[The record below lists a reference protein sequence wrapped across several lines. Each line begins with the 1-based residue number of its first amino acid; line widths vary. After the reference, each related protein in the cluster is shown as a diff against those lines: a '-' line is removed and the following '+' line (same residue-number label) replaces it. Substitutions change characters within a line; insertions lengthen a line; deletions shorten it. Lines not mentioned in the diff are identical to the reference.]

1 MSFVNNL
8 LQDLKKRNW
17 QESVSTLKTWVFEP
31 TDSVTNVQTG
41 KTRKITM
48 TMYGLIGLLFLLA
61 NIVVFVNNKL
71 HANLPSP
78 PVASQT
84 LPVDQFNTQLDV
96 LAPAHPGVELH
107 NEETAMS
114 AGVSTETPVYVMDVK
129 QDLSHTPEPVS
140 PSIAHTWKITPA
152 PLTEEE
158 LAAKAHLEHVL
169 GLVPNAMITELLA
182 KIYLKE
188 GKIDEAQA
196 LLVKGLEHTP
206 RSLDLAQGLAEI
218 LVQKN
223 DRESAIQILEKV
235 QPYAMTTPLIALFLG
250 ELYYATGRYSL
261 AVQLYNKYV
270 EYYPEDG
277 RFWTALGLAYEAQG
291 RKDTALSSYLI
302 AQSLSPKTG
311 MGKLLEQK
319 RKSLQGDVSISSE
332 QF

>member
-1 MSFVNNL
+1 MSFVNKL

-31 TDSVTNVQTG
+31 TDSVTHTATG

-48 TMYGLIGLLFLLA
+48 AMYGLIGLLFLLA

-71 HANLPSP
+71 HANTPAAAP
-78 PVASQT
+78 APQT
-84 LPVDQFNTQLDV
+84 LPADQFNTQLEV
-96 LAPAHPGVELH
+96 LAPPHPGAVLH
-107 NEETAMS
+107 NEEP
-114 AGVSTETPVYVMDVK
+114 TEVATVPVEPPEYVMDVK
-129 QDLSHTPEPVS
+129 QDLSHTPEPVP
-140 PSIAHTWKITPA
+140 PSIAHTWNIQPA
-152 PLTEEE
+152 PLTAEEVS
-158 LAAKAHLEHVL
+158 AKTHLEHVL
-169 GLVPNAMITELLA
+169 GLVPNPMITELLA
-182 KIYLKE
+182 KLYLKE
-188 GKIDEAQA
+188 GKVDAAHA
-196 LLVKGLEHTP
+196 LLVKGLEHSP

-235 QPYAMTTPLIALFLG
+235 QPYAMTTPVIALFLG

-261 AVQLYNKYV
+261 AVQLYNKYI

-311 MGKLLEQK
+311 MGKLLEEK
-319 RKSLQGDVSISSE
+319 RKSLQGDVSVSDNKL
-332 QF
+332 